1 MIPLL
6 SDPTLHTVALGTALL
21 GVMSGVLGSFAVLR
35 RESLLGDT
43 LSHAA
48 LPGVCLGFM
57 VTGARSLTGLM
68 AGALVTAMLAAFAMV
83 FLVRYTRLKTDA
95 ALGIALGLFFAL
107 GVVLLTHIQ
116 ATGGAAQAGLDA
128 FLFGQA
134 AALSRAD
141 LLPMS
146 SVGLVAVGLVV
157 LLWKPLKLLTFDP
170 EYAAVIG
177 LPVRSLELL
186 ITLLVA
192 LTVVVGLQL
201 VGVVLMTAM
210 VIAPAAAAR
219 QWCCSLHGMVIL
231 AALLGATAG
240 VLGGGLSALIPGLS
254 TGPVIVLVASVIA
267 LGSLFFAPRRGLIP
281 AWWRQGH
288 RLSRTSSDRVLETV
302 YQLACEHGSGR
313 YRVEE
318 GAVDAYH
325 GIATAAILV
334 SLRERG
340 LLEAVEHMP
349 DEGRHWRL
357 TNEGMSYAAARAG
370 RPDEAIGV

>member
-6 SDPTLHTVALGTALL
+6 SDPTLQTVAMGAALL

-57 VTGARSLTGLM
+57 LAGARSLSALM

-83 FLVRYTRLKTDA
+83 LLVRYTRLKTDA
-95 ALGIALGLFFAL
+95 ALGIALGLFFAF

-116 ATGGAAQAGLDA
+116 ATGGAGQAGLDA

-141 LLPMS
+141 LVPMGLL
-146 SVGLVAVGLVV
+146 GLVAVGLVI
-157 LLWKPLKLLTFDP
+157 LLWKPFKLLTFDP
-170 EYAAVIG
+170 DYAAVIG
-177 LPVRSLELL
+177 LPVRRLELL

-219 QWCCSLHGMVIL
+219 QWCRSLHGMVVL
-231 AALLGATAG
+231 AAVLGATAG
-240 VLGGGLSALIPGLS
+240 VLGGGISALRPGLS
-254 TGPVIVLVASVIA
+254 TGPVIVLVATALA
-267 LGSLFFAPRRGLIP
+267 LGSLLFAPRRGLIP
-281 AWWRQGH
+281 TWWRQSH
-288 RLSRTSSDRVLETV
+288 RLSRTSSDQVLETV
-302 YQLACEHGSGR
+302 YQLACEHGNGR

-325 GIATAAILV
+325 GLPTAVILA
-334 SLRERG
+334 SLDERG
-340 LLEAVEHMP
+340 LIEEVRHMP

-357 TNEGMSYAAARAG
+357 TDAGAAYAAARAG
-370 RPDEAIGV
+370 RPDEPVGA